1 MKSLKAN
8 GVNML
13 SPILLSLKIATIATG
28 FSFVFGVFFAYI
40 LNKKSVPG
48 KNIWETVLILPMVLP
63 PSVMGYLLLI
73 AFGKRG
79 FIGGFLLEAF
89 DLQIVFTW
97 VGAVLASCIVSLPL
111 MYQNAKSAFISLD
124 PIYERAAQTL
134 GSSEWKIFRTVL
146 FPLAWPGIISGIV
159 LSFARAIGEFG
170 ATLMIAGNIPGKT
183 QTIPTAI
190 YFAVE
195 SGNTELANR
204 LVVIMTLFS
213 FALILGLNAWL
224 KKRNYIGRQG

>member
-1 MKSLKAN
+1 
-8 GVNML
+8 ML
-13 SPILLSLKIATIATG
+13 SPILLSLKIATIATI
-28 FSFVFGVFFAYI
+28 FSFVLGVFFAYI
-40 LNKKSVPG
+40 INKKSIPG
-48 KNIWETVLILPMVLP
+48 KNIWETILILPMVLP

-79 FIGGFLLEAF
+79 IIGAFLLETF
-89 DLQIVFTW
+89 HTQIVFTW
-97 VGAVLASCIVSLPL
+97 VGAVIASCIVSLPL
-111 MYQNAKSAFISLD
+111 MYQNVKSALISLD
-124 PIYERAAQTL
+124 PIYEKAAQTL
-134 GSSEWKIFRTVL
+134 GSGEWKIFRTVI

-195 SGNTELANR
+195 SGNSKMANT
-204 LVVIMTLFS
+204 LVLIMTVFS
-213 FALILGLNAWL
+213 FILIFGLNAWL
-224 KKRNYIGRQG
+224 KKRNYIGRQY